1 MAKKH
6 FGKLLTLAAIVGA
19 AAAGVSYV
27 LQYKSFHK
35 ELDEDFHD
43 FEDDFDDFDDAGDK
57 EASKASDTAASERS
71 YVSLNPEKKEAPAET
86 PEETSEHSEESEKA
100 PADADVSSEE
110 PVKTETVR
118 ADAPVSEDGE
128 SSSEKED
135 SDAAPDDS
143 TTVTVEEITEEHR
156 RILCM
161 IQSLLR
167 AMELLELLKEANH
180 KYSIAELS
188 ESTGLPPSTIHRILQ
203 TFCEKKYVIRDE
215 HAHTYQLGPALIS
228 LGRAAADNVRIQD
241 AALPILKNLS
251 YCTRE
256 DSYLIIQVG
265 DKGLVLDKT
274 DGPNHLKVV
283 EEFGYEMD
291 LHCGAIRK
299 ALLAFQSNEYI
310 RRYLDTRLN
319 RPEAFPKAD
328 PAELAE
334 ELRTIREKGIAVSHG
349 EYVPDAVGIGAPIY
363 GIDGRISASVGIIAP
378 YSRIEDDTHLLH
390 LQDQVRHSAAELSYY
405 MGHTFKQEK

>member
-1 MAKKH
+1 
-6 FGKLLTLAAIVGA
+6 
-19 AAAGVSYV
+19 
-27 LQYKSFHK
+27 
-35 ELDEDFHD
+35 
-43 FEDDFDDFDDAGDK
+43 
-57 EASKASDTAASERS
+57 
-71 YVSLNPEKKEAPAET
+71 
-86 PEETSEHSEESEKA
+86 
-100 PADADVSSEE
+100 
-110 PVKTETVR
+110 
-118 ADAPVSEDGE
+118 
-128 SSSEKED
+128 
-135 SDAAPDDS
+135 
-143 TTVTVEEITEEHR
+143 
-156 RILCM
+156 M

-299 ALLAFQSNEYI
+299 ALLAFQSDEYI

-319 RPEAFPKAD
+319 LRHFQRRIPQNWQKNSAPSVRRALPFPTANTSRMQSGSVLPFTVLTDAFP
-328 PAELAE
+328 
-334 ELRTIREKGIAVSHG
+334 LRSESSHRIPVLKMTHIFCTCRIRSATVRQNYPIIWDIHLSRRNKG
-349 EYVPDAVGIGAPIY
+349 DF
-363 GIDGRISASVGIIAP
+363 
-378 YSRIEDDTHLLH
+378 TL
-390 LQDQVRHSAAELSYY
+390 
-405 MGHTFKQEK
+405 

>member
-1 MAKKH
+1 
-6 FGKLLTLAAIVGA
+6 
-19 AAAGVSYV
+19 
-27 LQYKSFHK
+27 
-35 ELDEDFHD
+35 
-43 FEDDFDDFDDAGDK
+43 
-57 EASKASDTAASERS
+57 
-71 YVSLNPEKKEAPAET
+71 
-86 PEETSEHSEESEKA
+86 
-100 PADADVSSEE
+100 
-110 PVKTETVR
+110 
-118 ADAPVSEDGE
+118 
-128 SSSEKED
+128 
-135 SDAAPDDS
+135 
-143 TTVTVEEITEEHR
+143 
-156 RILCM
+156 M

-299 ALLAFQSNEYI
+299 ALLAFQSDEYI
-310 RRYLDTRLN
+310 RRYLDTRVN

-349 EYVPDAVGIGAPIY
+349 E
-363 GIDGRISASVGIIAP
+363 
-378 YSRIEDDTHLLH
+378 
-390 LQDQVRHSAAELSYY
+390 
-405 MGHTFKQEK
+405 

>member
-1 MAKKH
+1 M
-6 FGKLLTLAAIVGA
+6 
-19 AAAGVSYV
+19 
-27 LQYKSFHK
+27 
-35 ELDEDFHD
+35 
-43 FEDDFDDFDDAGDK
+43 
-57 EASKASDTAASERS
+57 
-71 YVSLNPEKKEAPAET
+71 
-86 PEETSEHSEESEKA
+86 
-100 PADADVSSEE
+100 
-110 PVKTETVR
+110 
-118 ADAPVSEDGE
+118 
-128 SSSEKED
+128 
-135 SDAAPDDS
+135 
-143 TTVTVEEITEEHR
+143 
-156 RILCM
+156 
-161 IQSLLR
+161 
-167 AMELLELLKEANH
+167 
-180 KYSIAELS
+180 
-188 ESTGLPPSTIHRILQ
+188 
-203 TFCEKKYVIRDE
+203 KKYVIRDE
-215 HAHTYQLGPALIS
+215 HAHLPAWSRLIS

-299 ALLAFQSNEYI
+299 RFWLS
-310 RRYLDTRLN
+310 RRRIHPPLSGHRLN

-363 GIDGRISASVGIIAP
+363 EVLTDAFPLRSESSHRIPVLKMTHVFCTCRIRSATVRQNYPTIWDIHLSRRNKEFHFMINKRLFLAGLTTGLLSLSVAFPAMAGSWKNGAGDNATPLVAATTVTTPGRQMAGAGSTATRTASANATISTPKA
-378 YSRIEDDTHLLH
+378 D
-390 LQDQVRHSAAELSYY
+390 
-405 MGHTFKQEK
+405 F

>member
-1 MAKKH
+1 
-6 FGKLLTLAAIVGA
+6 
-19 AAAGVSYV
+19 
-27 LQYKSFHK
+27 
-35 ELDEDFHD
+35 
-43 FEDDFDDFDDAGDK
+43 
-57 EASKASDTAASERS
+57 
-71 YVSLNPEKKEAPAET
+71 
-86 PEETSEHSEESEKA
+86 
-100 PADADVSSEE
+100 
-110 PVKTETVR
+110 
-118 ADAPVSEDGE
+118 
-128 SSSEKED
+128 
-135 SDAAPDDS
+135 
-143 TTVTVEEITEEHR
+143 
-156 RILCM
+156 M

-299 ALLAFQSNEYI
+299 ALLAFQSDEYI
-310 RRYLDTRLN
+310 RRYLYTRLN

-334 ELRTIREKGIAVSHG
+334 ELRTIREKGIAAPTLTT
-349 EYVPDAVGIGAPIY
+349 VPIPPAA
-363 GIDGRISASVGIIAP
+363 RISSLSFWIIASVTPVNQAASARMPLYGGRSGA
-378 YSRIEDDTHLLH
+378 SRSLMVPITNF
-390 LQDQVRHSAAELSYY
+390 VISRSSASNCFRYGT
-405 MGHTFKQEK
+405 MPS

>member
-1 MAKKH
+1 
-6 FGKLLTLAAIVGA
+6 
-19 AAAGVSYV
+19 
-27 LQYKSFHK
+27 
-35 ELDEDFHD
+35 
-43 FEDDFDDFDDAGDK
+43 
-57 EASKASDTAASERS
+57 
-71 YVSLNPEKKEAPAET
+71 
-86 PEETSEHSEESEKA
+86 
-100 PADADVSSEE
+100 
-110 PVKTETVR
+110 
-118 ADAPVSEDGE
+118 
-128 SSSEKED
+128 
-135 SDAAPDDS
+135 
-143 TTVTVEEITEEHR
+143 
-156 RILCM
+156 
-161 IQSLLR
+161 
-167 AMELLELLKEANH
+167 MELLELLKEANH

-299 ALLAFQSNEYI
+299 ALLAFQSDEYI

-319 RPEAFPKAD
+319 VLRHSKRS
-328 PAELAE
+328 AELAE
-334 ELRTIREKGIAVSHG
+334 ELAPSVKRALPFPRRIRPGCSRDRCSHLR
-349 EYVPDAVGIGAPIY
+349 Y
-363 GIDGRISASVGIIAP
+363 
-378 YSRIEDDTHLLH
+378 
-390 LQDQVRHSAAELSYY
+390 
-405 MGHTFKQEK
+405 

>member
-1 MAKKH
+1 
-6 FGKLLTLAAIVGA
+6 
-19 AAAGVSYV
+19 
-27 LQYKSFHK
+27 
-35 ELDEDFHD
+35 
-43 FEDDFDDFDDAGDK
+43 
-57 EASKASDTAASERS
+57 
-71 YVSLNPEKKEAPAET
+71 
-86 PEETSEHSEESEKA
+86 
-100 PADADVSSEE
+100 
-110 PVKTETVR
+110 
-118 ADAPVSEDGE
+118 
-128 SSSEKED
+128 
-135 SDAAPDDS
+135 
-143 TTVTVEEITEEHR
+143 
-156 RILCM
+156 M

-299 ALLAFQSNEYI
+299 ALLAFQSDEYI

-319 RPEAFPKAD
+319 RPEAFPKTD
-328 PAELAE
+328 PAELALPFPTANTFRMQSGSVRLFTVLTDAFP
-334 ELRTIREKGIAVSHG
+334 LRSESSHHIPVSKMTHIFCTCRSRSATARQNYPIIWDIRLSRRNKKE
-349 EYVPDAVGIGAPIY
+349 
-363 GIDGRISASVGIIAP
+363 ISL
-378 YSRIEDDTHLLH
+378 YD
-390 LQDQVRHSAAELSYY
+390 
-405 MGHTFKQEK
+405 

>member
-1 MAKKH
+1 
-6 FGKLLTLAAIVGA
+6 
-19 AAAGVSYV
+19 
-27 LQYKSFHK
+27 
-35 ELDEDFHD
+35 
-43 FEDDFDDFDDAGDK
+43 
-57 EASKASDTAASERS
+57 
-71 YVSLNPEKKEAPAET
+71 
-86 PEETSEHSEESEKA
+86 
-100 PADADVSSEE
+100 
-110 PVKTETVR
+110 
-118 ADAPVSEDGE
+118 
-128 SSSEKED
+128 
-135 SDAAPDDS
+135 
-143 TTVTVEEITEEHR
+143 
-156 RILCM
+156 M

-299 ALLAFQSNEYI
+299 ALLAFQSDEYI

-405 MGHTFKQEK
+405 MGHTFKQKK

>member
-1 MAKKH
+1 MN
-6 FGKLLTLAAIVGA
+6 T
-19 AAAGVSYV
+19 
-27 LQYKSFHK
+27 
-35 ELDEDFHD
+35 
-43 FEDDFDDFDDAGDK
+43 
-57 EASKASDTAASERS
+57 R
-71 YVSLNPEKKEAPAET
+71 T
-86 PEETSEHSEESEKA
+86 PTSS
-100 PADADVSSEE
+100 V
-110 PVKTETVR
+110 
-118 ADAPVSEDGE
+118 
-128 SSSEKED
+128 
-135 SDAAPDDS
+135 
-143 TTVTVEEITEEHR
+143 
-156 RILCM
+156 
-161 IQSLLR
+161 
-167 AMELLELLKEANH
+167 
-180 KYSIAELS
+180 
-188 ESTGLPPSTIHRILQ
+188 PPS
-203 TFCEKKYVIRDE
+203 
-215 HAHTYQLGPALIS
+215 S
-228 LGRAAADNVRIQD
+228 LSVGRRLTMCGFRD

-299 ALLAFQSNEYI
+299 ALLAFQSDEYI
-310 RRYLDTRLN
+310 RRYLDTRVN

-363 GIDGRISASVGIIAP
+363 GIDGRVSASVGIIAP

-390 LQDQVRHSAAELSYY
+390 LQSRFATVRQNCPIIWDIHLSRRNKITVH
-405 MGHTFKQEK
+405 G

>member
-1 MAKKH
+1 
-6 FGKLLTLAAIVGA
+6 
-19 AAAGVSYV
+19 
-27 LQYKSFHK
+27 
-35 ELDEDFHD
+35 
-43 FEDDFDDFDDAGDK
+43 
-57 EASKASDTAASERS
+57 
-71 YVSLNPEKKEAPAET
+71 
-86 PEETSEHSEESEKA
+86 
-100 PADADVSSEE
+100 
-110 PVKTETVR
+110 
-118 ADAPVSEDGE
+118 
-128 SSSEKED
+128 
-135 SDAAPDDS
+135 
-143 TTVTVEEITEEHR
+143 
-156 RILCM
+156 M

-203 TFCEKKYVIRDE
+203 TFCEKKYVI
-215 HAHTYQLGPALIS
+215 
-228 LGRAAADNVRIQD
+228 RIQD

-299 ALLAFQSNEYI
+299 ALLAFQSDEYI

-319 RPEAFPKAD
+319 RPEAFPKTD

-390 LQDQVRHSAAELSYY
+390 LQEQVRHSAAELSYY